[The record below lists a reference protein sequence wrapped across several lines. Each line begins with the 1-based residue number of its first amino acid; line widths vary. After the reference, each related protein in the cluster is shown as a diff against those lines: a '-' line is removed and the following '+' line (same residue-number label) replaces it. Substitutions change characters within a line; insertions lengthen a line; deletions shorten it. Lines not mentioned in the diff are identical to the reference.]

1 MVNASLMICGATWV
15 AFCGSPSVSNV
26 FNCTWQ
32 PGLAALCLSTASW
45 MPFLMLMPS
54 AASGPLSAPAM
65 ARDTGG
71 HCALP
76 SPAGSGGVAAFGRLD
91 LRTVLVDLHL
101 LDDLQ
106 IRLRRAALIGRLGLL
121 LAAGNAEHNQTRA
134 TDSKC
139 IPCHATAHVS
149 PPGRCFHRRR
159 RPSPGRRGRRCFG
172 TTIANAWPWC
182 VMLEKGPCRSGTRSG
197 QTAASETQN

>member
-1 MVNASLMICGATWV
+1 MICGATWV

-26 FNCTWQ
+26 FSCTWQ

-54 AASGPLSAPAM
+54 AASGPLSAPAI
-65 ARDTGG
+65 ASDTGG
-71 HCALP
+71 QVRLAV
-76 SPAGSGGVAAFGRLD
+76 AGGVGGRRAFRRLD
-91 LRTVLVDLHL
+91 LRAVLVDLNL

-106 IRLRRAALIGRLGLL
+106 IDGAAPPSFGSDCCWQP
-121 LAAGNAEHNQTRA
+121 AMPSTTRPA
-134 TDSKC
+134 LPSSKC

-159 RPSPGRRGRRCFG
+159 RPCPGRRGRRCFG

-182 VMLEKGPCRSGTRSG
+182 VMLEKGPCRSSTRSG
-197 QTAASETQN
+197 QTAASETRN